1 MSIRRIYKM
10 KNWIGVLAIV
20 CIASVVFATKTS
32 DGAKGYKIQVTSN
45 LAEKTLVVLSKITDA
60 KLEIQDSAYAAKD
73 GAFKFTGSGSEG
85 SSLYY
90 LTFGNTTPPGIP
102 VILENG
108 AQVKLGVTKVGGAYD
123 ITLVG
128 GEYNKSMLSLY
139 NLYTGFE
146 KEMEAFNAEVATI
159 DATTVTEEIRT
170 NTTQRYNKM
179 ISSRSEAIE
188 QFIQNEPA
196 SPATYFAVKYLFQKP
211 ASKLI
216 LIAADKMG
224 KELPNS
230 LYTKNLVSLAAN
242 IGPTVEGAIAPE
254 ISLKTPEGE
263 ILALSSLR
271 GKVVL
276 IDFWASWCGPC
287 RKENPNVKKIY
298 EKYKDQGFEIYAVSL
313 DNNEAQWK
321 GAIAKDGLAWK
332 HVSELLGWKG
342 AVSRAYGVGSIPQTF
357 LLDKEGRIVKTG
369 FRSHELESLIQPLLK

>member
-10 KNWIGVLAIV
+10 KNWISVFAIV

-313 DNNEAQWK
+313 DNNAAQWK
-321 GAIAKDGLAWK
+321 GAIAEDGLAWK

-342 AVSRAYGVGSIPQTF
+342 TVSRAYGVGSIPQTF

>member
-10 KNWIGVLAIV
+10 KNWIGVLAILCV
-20 CIASVVFATKTS
+20 ASVVFATKTS
-32 DGAKGYKIQVTSN
+32 EGAKGYKIQVTSN
-45 LAEKTLVVLSKITDA
+45 LAKKTLVVLSKITDA

-128 GEYNKSMLSLY
+128 GEYNKSMLKLY

-146 KEMEAFNAEVATI
+146 KEMAAFNAEVATI

-216 LIAADKMG
+216 LIAADKME

-342 AVSRAYGVGSIPQTF
+342 TVSRAYGVGSIPQTF

>member
-10 KNWIGVLAIV
+10 KNWISVFAIV

-73 GAFKFTGSGSEG
+73 GAFNFTGSGSEG

-123 ITLVG
+123 LTLVG

-216 LIAADKMG
+216 LIAADKME

-342 AVSRAYGVGSIPQTF
+342 TVSRAYGVGSIPQTF

-369 FRSHELESLIQPLLK
+369 FRSHELESLIQPLLQ

>member
-10 KNWIGVLAIV
+10 KNWISVFAIV

-369 FRSHELESLIQPLLK
+369 FRSHELESLIQPLLQ

>member
-1 MSIRRIYKM
+1 M

-128 GEYNKSMLSLY
+128 GEYNKSMLKLY

-146 KEMEAFNAEVATI
+146 KEMAAFNAEVATI

>member
-73 GAFKFTGSGSEG
+73 GAFNFTGSGSEG

-102 VILENG
+102 VILEHG
-108 AQVKLGVTKVGGAYD
+108 AQVKLGVTKVGAAYD

-128 GEYNKSMLSLY
+128 GEYNKSMLKLY

-146 KEMEAFNAEVATI
+146 KEMAAFNAEVATI

-342 AVSRAYGVGSIPQTF
+342 TVSRAYGVGSIPQTF

>member
-10 KNWIGVLAIV
+10 KNWISVFAIV
-20 CIASVVFATKTS
+20 CIASVVFATRTS
-32 DGAKGYKIQVTSN
+32 EGAKGYKIQVTSN
-45 LAEKTLVVLSKITDA
+45 LAEKTLVVLSKIADA
-60 KLEIQDSAYAAKD
+60 KLEIQDSAYVAK
-73 GAFKFTGSGSEG
+73 GGMFEFIGSGSET
-85 SSLYY
+85 STLYF
-90 LTFGNTTPPGIP
+90 LTFGNTNPPGIP
-102 VILENG
+102 VILEHG
-108 AQVKLGVTKVGGAYD
+108 AQIKLGVTKVGAAYD

-128 GEYNKSMLSLY
+128 GEYNKSMLKLY

-146 KEMEAFNAEVATI
+146 KEMAAFNAEVATI
-159 DATTVTEEIRT
+159 DATSVTEEIRT
-170 NTTQRYNKM
+170 NTTQRYTKM
-179 ISSRSEAIE
+179 IGSRSEAIE

-321 GAIAKDGLAWK
+321 GAIAKDGLGWL

-342 AVSRAYGVGSIPQTF
+342 TVSRAYGVGSIPQTF
-357 LLDKEGRIVKTG
+357 LLDQEGRIVKTG
-369 FRSHELESLIQPLLK
+369 FRSHELESLIQPLLQ

>member
-73 GAFKFTGSGSEG
+73 GAFNFTGSGSEG

-102 VILENG
+102 VILEHG
-108 AQVKLGVTKVGGAYD
+108 AQVKLGVTKVGAAYD

-128 GEYNKSMLSLY
+128 GEYNKSMLKLY

-146 KEMEAFNAEVATI
+146 KEMAAFNAEVATI

-216 LIAADKMG
+216 LIAADKME

-369 FRSHELESLIQPLLK
+369 FRSHELESLIQPLLQ

>member
-10 KNWIGVLAIV
+10 KNWIGVLAIL

-32 DGAKGYKIQVTSN
+32 EGAKGYKIQVTSN

-73 GAFKFTGSGSEG
+73 GAFNFTGSGSEG

-102 VILENG
+102 VILEHG
-108 AQVKLGVTKVGGAYD
+108 AQVKLGVTKVGAAYD

-128 GEYNKSMLSLY
+128 GEYNKSMLKLY

-146 KEMEAFNAEVATI
+146 KEMASFNAEVATI

-342 AVSRAYGVGSIPQTF
+342 TVSRAYGVGSIPQTF

-369 FRSHELESLIQPLLK
+369 FRSHELESLIQPLLQ